1 MQEINDKIQ
10 SAYSAFVLDSSKEMD
25 GNKAAGA
32 RARKNASELIK
43 LLKAYRKVSIDNL
56 KR

>member
-10 SAYSAFVLDSSKEMD
+10 SAYSAFVLDSAKEMD
-25 GNKAAGA
+25 GNKAAGT
-32 RARKNASELIK
+32 RARKSASELIK
-43 LLKAYRKVSIDNL
+43 VLKAYRKASIDNL

>member
-25 GNKAAGA
+25 GNKAAGT
-32 RARKNASELIK
+32 RARKSAIELIK
-43 LLKAYRKVSIDNL
+43 LFKEYRKASIENL